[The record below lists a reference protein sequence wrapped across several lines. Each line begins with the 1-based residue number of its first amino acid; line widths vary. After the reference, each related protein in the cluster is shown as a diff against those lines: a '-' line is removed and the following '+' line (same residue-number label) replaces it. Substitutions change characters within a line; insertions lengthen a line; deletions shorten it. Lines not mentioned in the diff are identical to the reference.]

1 MNRDKKIAI
10 ILAPFLL
17 VGGWVATDLYE
28 ESRSDPTQLFELT
41 AAGDCR
47 LFDGDCILQS
57 GDMQV
62 NVTDTGGLTRINSSF
77 PADRVALSLVYRD
90 GQETIYEFEQLA
102 NPQYWQRQTEI
113 RGAMVGSD
121 KVSRL
126 RIVVG
131 VKGKN
136 FLGEFSPARSVQ

>member
-1 MNRDKKIAI
+1 MNRDKKIAF

-17 VGGWVATDLYE
+17 VGGWVATDLYV
-28 ESRSDPTQLFELT
+28 ESQKGPTQLFELA
-41 AAGDCR
+41 AAGECR
-47 LFDGDCILQS
+47 MFDGDCILQS

-62 NVTDTGGLTRINSSF
+62 NITDSDGLTRINSSF

-90 GQETIYEFEQLA
+90 GQEVIYEFEQLA
-102 NPQYWQRQTEI
+102 NPQYWQRQTDI
-113 RGAMVGSD
+113 RGAMIDSG
-121 KVSRL
+121 KANRL

-136 FLGEFSPARSVQ
+136 FLGEFSPAESRQ